1 MTETPHGSAGGA
13 GGSEPLGSVADEAGK
28 LFAAMQDW
36 AAHNLGDAS
45 HIATG
50 APECTWCPICQVIAV
65 LRGDRPEVSEKIA
78 TAASAAVEALRAFL
92 DAASARPPAQRPVQH
107 ISFGE
112 SVPE

>member
-1 MTETPHGSAGGA
+1 MSETTD
-13 GGSEPLGSVADEAGK
+13 GSEPLGSVADEASK

-50 APECTWCPICQVIAV
+50 APECTWCPICQVISV

-78 TAASAAVEALRAFL
+78 TAATAAVEALRAL
-92 DAASARPPAQRPVQH
+92 LEAATTRPTTQRPVQH
-107 ISFGE
+107 ISFGDSASE
-112 SVPE
+112 